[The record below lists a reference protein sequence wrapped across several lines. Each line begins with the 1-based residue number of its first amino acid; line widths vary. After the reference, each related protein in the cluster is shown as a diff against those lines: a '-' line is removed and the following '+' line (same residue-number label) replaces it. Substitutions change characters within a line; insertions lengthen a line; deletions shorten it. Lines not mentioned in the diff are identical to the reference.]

1 MYVHVRVKVEC
12 SNYSA
17 ESRAFQIYDVACR
30 RVNELN
36 NAKIF
41 RDGGV
46 DYSKSNLRDLV
57 KNSFERI
64 TIENLANISC
74 TCSC

>member
-1 MYVHVRVKVEC
+1 MLKLLSRVSC
-12 SNYSA
+12 
-17 ESRAFQIYDVACR
+17 FQIYDVACR

-57 KNSFERI
+57 KNSFER
-64 TIENLANISC
+64 NDRKPRKYLMYM
-74 TCSC
+74 